1 MSKVLVD
8 VKICDNDNELFS
20 TNIQVEI
27 NSIDYLIIKD
37 CMKICSCEE
46 YDESWDK
53 LIQAI
58 ESNRYLY
65 LPKDWYISGRIKL
78 IDFIK
83 NT

>member
-37 CMKICSCEE
+37 GMRICSYEE

-53 LIQAI
+53 LIQVI
-58 ESNRYLY
+58 ENNRYLY
-65 LPKDWYISGRIKL
+65 LPKDWYISGHIKL
-78 IDFIK
+78 VEK
-83 NT
+83 VY